1 MAAEKNVLGLI
12 DAGREI
18 RRPPMVGMEFLH
30 ERAVRAPDFL
40 SARPRLHA
48 KDLIG
53 LLLGHF
59 AAPARAPL
67 PRCRVTLSVFT
78 PSGRPAVQIRDQ

>member
-1 MAAEKNVLGLI
+1 
-12 DAGREI
+12 
-18 RRPPMVGMEFLH
+18 
-30 ERAVRAPDFL
+30 VRAPDFL

-59 AAPARAPL
+59 AARRRAAL
-67 PRCRVTLSVFT
+67 PRCRVTLCVFT
-78 PSGRPAVQIRDQ
+78 LAGLPAVQIRDQ